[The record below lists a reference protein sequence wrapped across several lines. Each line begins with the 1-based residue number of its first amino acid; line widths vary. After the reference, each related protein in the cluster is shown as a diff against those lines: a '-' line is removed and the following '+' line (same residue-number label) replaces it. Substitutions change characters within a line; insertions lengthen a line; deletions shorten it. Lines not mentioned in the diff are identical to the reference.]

1 MATSTF
7 EREIVFDDKNSI
19 RRFSRIMSDKVK
31 SKPISVSPYTQEE
44 RNRSE
49 RLLRQALNRSNDS
62 KTLTQN

>member
-7 EREIVFDDKNSI
+7 ERKIAFDDENSI
-19 RRFSRIMSDKVK
+19 RRFNKIMSDKVK

-49 RLLRQALNRSNDS
+49 ELLRRALSRS
-62 KTLTQN
+62 KH